1 MIVNK
6 KWIVGISVV
15 LVLVVILGVLL
26 GVLLP
31 RHNNVNNGNVDSYFE
46 ELPETSKWY
55 GDEEIRILRQ
65 YLSFPTMPPD
75 IDYVP
80 TVEFLKQQAA
90 SLDLPLSMYYPVNEA
105 NPVVVMTWAGSDPS
119 LKSILLN
126 SHTDVVPIFEEFW
139 THRPFAADIDEEGR
153 IFARGA
159 QDTKSTGMLYLAAIR
174 ALKKEGIQQLKRTF
188 HISFVPDEEMGG
200 FNGMDSFAKSA
211 EFAGLNVGYALDEC
225 SVSPTNVL
233 TVINDERST
242 WRMEFTCHGVTGH
255 GSILFENTTGEKIAH
270 LISRFM
276 ERRQVEMD
284 NMRNSNATTYAN
296 VTSINLTM
304 LKGGVQGNVIPPELS
319 VTFDVRL
326 AVNADHDQFQ
336 RDIDQWIEE
345 AGGDITINYLIHDP
359 KVPKTSVDETNPLWT
374 VLESTARELGL
385 EIVPGVSTGATDMR
399 FLRRQNIPAFG
410 FNTMMNT
417 PRLLHDHDEFV
428 YADVYL
434 TSIDT
439 YKRVISNLGD
449 I

>member
-6 KWIVGISVV
+6 KWIIGISVV

-31 RHNNVNNGNVDSYFE
+31 RRNSNNNENVDSYFE
-46 ELPETSKWY
+46 ELSETSKWY

-90 SLDLPLSMYYPVNEA
+90 SLDLPLSIYYPVNEA

-139 THRPFAADIDEEGR
+139 THRPFAAEMDEEGR

-159 QDTKSTGMLYLAAIR
+159 QDTKSTGMMYLAAIR
-174 ALKKEGIQQLKRTF
+174 ALKREGIQQLKRTF

-200 FNGMDSFAKSA
+200 FHGMDSFAKTA
-211 EFAGLNVGYALDEC
+211 DFTALNVGYALDEG
-225 SVSPTNVL
+225 SVSPTNVI
-233 TVINDERST
+233 TVINDERT
-242 WRMEFTCHGVTGH
+242 MRRMEFTCHGVTGH
-255 GSILFENTTGEKIAH
+255 GSILFENTTGEKITH

-276 ERRQVEMD
+276 ERRKVEVE

-319 VTFDVRL
+319 VMFDVRL
-326 AVNADHDQFQ
+326 SVNEDLDAFE
-336 RDIDQWIEE
+336 RDIDRWIEE
-345 AGGDITINYLIHDP
+345 AGGNITVNYLIQDP
-359 KVPKTSVDETNPLWT
+359 KAPKTNADETNPLWI
-374 VLESTARELGL
+374 VLETTARELGL
-385 EIVPGVSTGATDMR
+385 EIVPGVPTGGTDMR

-410 FNTMMNT
+410 FNPMTNT
-417 PRLLHDHDEFV
+417 PTRLHDHDEFV
-428 YADVYL
+428 FADVYL
-434 TSIDT
+434 ASIGT
-439 YKRVISNLGD
+439 YKRIISNLGD